1 MDRKKHLDK
10 ATKDLD
16 TLLENHFDS
25 LTPAEREAK
34 SAAFHQAVA
43 KIGTRAKSAG
53 PLTTQGNRRAARR
66 RA

>member
-1 MDRKKHLDK
+1 MDQKKRLEK

-16 TLLENHFDS
+16 ALLENHFDS
-25 LTPAEREAK
+25 LTPAERKAK

-43 KIGTRAKSAG
+43 KIGTRAKSSG
-53 PLTTQGNRRAARR
+53 PLTAQGNRRAARR